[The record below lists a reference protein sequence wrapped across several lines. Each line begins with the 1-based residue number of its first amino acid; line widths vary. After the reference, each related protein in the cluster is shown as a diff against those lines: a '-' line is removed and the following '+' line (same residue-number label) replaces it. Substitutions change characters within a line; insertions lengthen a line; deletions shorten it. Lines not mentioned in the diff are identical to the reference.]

1 MCFFFSSH
9 FCLIKR
15 LFTLVDTTTFKK
27 SPVKEENFYKDYIN
41 WRKSGGESNNIE
53 RLKCLHFFFRREER
67 LKIES
72 EFKSL
77 FTIEEDNQQLA
88 EVDNMDLNLIT
99 SEYDLPLFERSE
111 EEPEPLFKKEVIS
124 EQDNIENNLI
134 IGLAACDSWAFEE
147 LYDAEYHKIQDY
159 VTNNSGSRT
168 ETQDV
173 FQDGVVVLLE
183 KIKTPGF
190 EFACRVGTYLYSCC
204 KNIWLKQI
212 RKSNRTVKNDYF
224 EYYPTTEVEFD
235 LEPVNLDN
243 KIKVILETLS
253 ESCLKLFKAFYYE
266 SKSWDAI
273 AKELGYNS
281 TNSAKNQKYKCLK
294 KIEIT

>member
-9 FCLIKR
+9 FCLKKR
-15 LFTLVDTTTFKK
+15 LFTLIDTTTFKK

-41 WRKSGGESNNIE
+41 WRKPRGESNNIK
-53 RLKCLHFFFRREER
+53 RLKSLHFFFRREER

-77 FTIEEDNQQLA
+77 FTIEEGNQQLA
-88 EVDNMDLNLIT
+88 EVDNMDVNLIT
-99 SEYDLPLFERSE
+99 SEYDLPLFERFE

-134 IGLAACDSWAFEE
+134 IGLAAGDSWAFEE

-159 VTNNSGSRT
+159 VTNNSGSRN

-190 EFACRVGTYLYSCC
+190 EFTCRVGTYLYSCC

-212 RKSNRTVKNDYF
+212 RKSNRIVNNDYF

-266 SKSWDAI
+266 SK
-273 AKELGYNS
+273 LGMQS
-281 TNSAKNQKYKCLK
+281 QKNLGTIQPTLQK
-294 KIEIT
+294 IRSISV